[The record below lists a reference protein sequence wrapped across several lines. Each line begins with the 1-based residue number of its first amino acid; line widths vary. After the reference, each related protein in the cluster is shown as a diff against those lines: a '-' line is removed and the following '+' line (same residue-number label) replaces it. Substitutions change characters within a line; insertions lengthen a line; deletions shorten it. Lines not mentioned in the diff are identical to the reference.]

1 MSIKRS
7 EEHTSELQSR
17 IEHSFPTR
25 RSSDLNIAALLK
37 ELPPGVS
44 LLAAAKSRTPQEIE
58 QALEAGIRLIGEN
71 YLQDAEE
78 A

>member
-1 MSIKRS
+1 MSIK
-7 EEHTSELQSR
+7 
-17 IEHSFPTR
+17 
-25 RSSDLNIAALLK
+25 DNIAALLK